1 MLIAIGL
8 LIVIFSLNVLTAR
21 DNTIVNMLGEEQ
33 KSKKKDRGSN
43 VSRD

>member
-43 VSRD
+43 V